1 MYKHY
6 SALVGLFLIFSCSLL
21 AQDAMTGACP
31 QEEEACN
38 RHETVDCR
46 RLADKKAFI
55 LNRVALTEEEQ
66 KLVWPIFEAFEL
78 QNRTQN
84 QINRL
89 TRDSEK
95 TTQEDYESA
104 LRIMVDAENREGSNL
119 QKYISDLEKVLSP
132 EKTYKFLEASRHFK
146 IHLIRQMQE
155 GHRSKGKNKR

>member
-6 SALVGLFLIFSCSLL
+6 SALVSLFLIFSCSLL
-21 AQDAMTGACP
+21 AQDAMNEPCP
-31 QEEEACN
+31 QDEEACN
-38 RHETVDCR
+38 RHETVNCR
-46 RLADKKAFI
+46 RLADKKVFI
-55 LNRVALTEEEQ
+55 LTQVALTEEEQ

-89 TRDSEK
+89 SRDSKK

-104 LRIMVDAENREGSNL
+104 LRIIVDAENREGINI
-119 QKYISDLEKVLSP
+119 QTYISDLEKVLSP
-132 EKTYKFLEASRHFK
+132 EKTYKFLEANRHFK

-155 GHRSKGKNKR
+155 RRGNKAKNRR